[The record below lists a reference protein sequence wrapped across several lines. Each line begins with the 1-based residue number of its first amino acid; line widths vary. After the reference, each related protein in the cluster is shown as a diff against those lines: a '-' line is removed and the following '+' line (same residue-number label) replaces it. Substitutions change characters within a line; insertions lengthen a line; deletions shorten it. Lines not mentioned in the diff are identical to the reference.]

1 MFTPVCLYCSGES
14 DYYRD
19 VETFVIGTVVVL
31 AAIVLIVLLP
41 QKIGALRFEAHD
53 RANNLDAIQ
62 STIQNTPYI
71 PVDTDPTDR
80 DLTNVPL

>member
-31 AAIVLIVLLP
+31 AAVVLIVLLP
-41 QKIGALRFEAHD
+41 QKIGALRFDA
-53 RANNLDAIQ
+53 RNRVNTFDAIQ
-62 STIQNTPYI
+62 SSIQDSPYSG
-71 PVDTDPTDR
+71 TDPADR